1 MSDSHLVPTVQI
13 TYWPLFFTENWELI
27 DNILHTII
35 HAQIPIIPY
44 PSEVFNIFSKLDI
57 DDISM
62 VVIGKEPGD
71 LPSLKAGMFG
81 FTMAW
86 TKPRNR
92 GMSHRLLWEEFSR
105 TLIQYIYHH
114 RSDVY
119 FFIADGIDIDIPRKN
134 VKSISDLP
142 SANGSPA
149 L

>member
-1 MSDSHLVPTVQI
+1 VQI
-13 TYWPLFFTENWELI
+13 TYWPSFFAENWQLI
-27 DNILHTII
+27 EEILNTII

-86 TKPRNR
+86 TKHRNR

-105 TLIQYIYHH
+105 ILIRYIHIH
-114 RSDVY
+114 RPEVY
-119 FFIADGIDIDIPRKN
+119 FFVADGIDIDIPKKN

-142 SANGSPA
+142 PANGSPTVRDRY
-149 L
+149 